1 VSKTDTSRNV
11 LQYIAFWKI
20 KEIMTE
26 IQIPQVTEYINY
38 TEEIGKNMLMM
49 SSEKILQKDCRI

>member
-1 VSKTDTSRNV
+1 
-11 LQYIAFWKI
+11 
-20 KEIMTE
+20 MTE